1 MAKTPMSDEHKTALA
16 EGRAQ
21 GRAVRA
27 YLEALETNKPKRGRR
42 RTPDSIRR
50 RLEAIDN
57 EQGDAN
63 ALQRLQLTQERLDL
77 TAELEQLETAD
88 STDLSALEGDF
99 VAVAKDYAD
108 RKGITYAA
116 LRQVGVSAAVLKQ
129 AGISRA
135 S

>member
-1 MAKTPMSDEHKTALA
+1 MATTVMTKEHKTALA

-21 GRAVRA
+21 GRVVRA
-27 YLEALETNKPKRGRR
+27 YLEALETNKPRRGRK

-50 RLEAIDN
+50 RLETIET

-77 TAELEQLETAD
+77 TAELEQLENAD
-88 STDLSALEGDF
+88 STDLATLEADF
-99 VAVAKDYAD
+99 VAVARDYAA
-108 RKGITYAA
+108 RKGITYTA
-116 LRQVGVSAAVLKQ
+116 LRQVGVPAAVLKQ

-135 S
+135 H